1 MSEVL
6 TNTVLTRILHKRDT
20 YANWMASSL
29 VLKHGEIAICE
40 IPSAQSE
47 SGLTPP
53 AIGIKVGDGISTF
66 SQLAWIQ
73 SKAGDVYAWAKKEHL
88 DYNDL
93 SDDFKAKIKEGSDTN
108 TTYKFEFENN
118 ALTLFKHE
126 LGADKESWDQVGEPI
141 TIDLTTKVDKVV
153 GAVDNVVLFA
163 ADGAIKDGGV
173 AISSL
178 ETKANA
184 AATYATITDVEDL
197 SDELTD
203 ATERIGNNETA
214 ISELKTADQ
223 TLQSNIDA
231 KISKVT
237 GAVAGDVATFASA
250 DGEVQ
255 DSGVLLADLAV
266 KTQVAADIEAAVSA
280 ATTTINNSITGVSN
294 RVTDNST
301 AIEEIQET
309 LETLTGDNVVSLS
322 TKADKVTGAVAG
334 NVASLNSE
342 GNLVDGGVAV
352 SELAKSADVASTYA
366 TKKDLDDNVTEIN
379 TNLTAATTKITANE
393 TAISTLQTT
402 TQSLS
407 DNKVDKVAGVV
418 DNIVVFDA
426 NKAIKD
432 SGVAYSSL
440 AVKTEVADT
449 YATKEALEDV
459 EEALTSSISDV
470 NDVAIAAKDAIDV
483 LNGDATVEGSVK
495 YQIDTGLNEFA
506 QKITDDGTV
515 NSFKELV
522 DWAAEHGSDAA
533 EMAKAIEDNAAAIEK
548 NAGDIE
554 ANTTAISNV
563 KTVADTAVQEITGVE
578 ATKTGT
584 TVEVTAV
591 STDLLVNGTKVLVFD
606 CGTASTVIE

>member
-40 IPSAQSE
+40 IPSSASD

-53 AIGIKVGDGISTF
+53 AIGIKVGDGTSTF

-93 SDDFKAKIKEGSDTN
+93 SDDFKAAIKENSDTN
-108 TTYKFEFENN
+108 TTYKFEFKNN
-118 ALTLFKHE
+118 ALVLYKHE
-126 LGADKESWDQVGEPI
+126 LGANEEEWDQVGDPI
-141 TIDLTTKVDKVV
+141 TLDLTTKVDKVSGV
-153 GAVDNVVLFA
+153 VDNVVLFA

-184 AATYATITDVEDL
+184 AAIYATKTDVEDL

-203 ATERIGNNETA
+203 ATERIGVNETDIA
-214 ISELKTADQ
+214 ALKTADQ
-223 TLQSNIDA
+223 TLQSNIDT

-237 GAVAGDVATFASA
+237 SAVAGDVATFVAG
-250 DGEVQ
+250 GEVQ
-255 DSGVLLADLAV
+255 DSGVLLSDLAV
-266 KTQVAADIEAAVSA
+266 KTQVAADIEA

-294 RVTDNST
+294 RVTDNAT

-309 LETLTGDNVVSLS
+309 LEVLTGDNVISLS

-334 NVASLNSE
+334 NVASLNAE

-352 SELAKSADVASTYA
+352 SALAKSADVASTYA
-366 TKKDLDDNVTEIN
+366 TITTVNGLSNA
-379 TNLTAATTKITANE
+379 LTAATERIGVNE
-393 TAISTLQTT
+393 TAIGALQTT
-402 TQSLS
+402 TQSLN
-407 DNKVDKVAGVV
+407 DNKVDKVAGVA

-440 AVKTEVADT
+440 AVKTEVANT
-449 YATKEALEDV
+449 YATKEALDTV
-459 EEALTSSISDV
+459 EETLATSISGVKDIATETK
-470 NDVAIAAKDAIDV
+470 NAVAI
-483 LNGDATVEGSVK
+483 LNGDNTVEGSVK

-522 DWAAEHGSDAA
+522 DWVAVHGPEAA
-533 EMAKAIEDNAAAIEK
+533 EMASAIQTNAADIK
-548 NAGDIE
+548 TNAENIA
-554 ANTTAISNV
+554 ANTTAITNV
-563 KTVADTAVQEITGVE
+563 KVTADTAVQQITGVT